1 MAAAA
6 SLTKAP
12 TSSWTIAYRNPR
24 ANHFKRATNWSG
36 TWAEAVE
43 MARVFGDLHPE
54 FQVWYTTTVEYEQW
68 TAQEIA
74 AGTLDASYAED
85 HGNIMVDSGKRVRV
99 RETGQVDAES
109 LRRFELGQASR
120 VTLSINK
127 TEKTIRAYGPKVWI
141 ETATYFNASR
151 EGASIVSTKVDEH
164 DGDTAAGKAVKVL
177 AAQLRAEGWK

>member
-1 MAAAA
+1 MTAATL
-6 SLTKAP
+6 SKAP
-12 TSSWTIAYRNPR
+12 ANSWTIAYRNPR
-24 ANHFKRATNWSG
+24 ANHFKRAANWSG

-54 FQVWYTTTVEYEQW
+54 LQVWYTTTVEYERW
-68 TAQEIA
+68 TTAEVN
-74 AGTLDASYAED
+74 AGTLHHSYLED
-85 HGNIMVDSGKRVRV
+85 VANIMVDSGKRVRV
-99 RETGQVDAES
+99 CETGQVDAES

-120 VTLSINK
+120 VELTINN
-127 TEKTIRAYGPKVWI
+127 TVKTIRAYGPKVWT

-177 AAQLRAEGWK
+177 AAQLRSEGWK